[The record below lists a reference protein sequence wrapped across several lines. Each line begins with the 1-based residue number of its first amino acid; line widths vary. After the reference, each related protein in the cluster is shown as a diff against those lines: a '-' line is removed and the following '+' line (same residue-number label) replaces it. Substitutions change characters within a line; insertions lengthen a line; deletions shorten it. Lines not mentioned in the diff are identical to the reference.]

1 MLDLATAL
9 KELVENS
16 LDSNATL
23 IDIKLTDYGK
33 TCITVSDNGSGILEQ
48 DFEGLGIFINIYHI
62 NYISYY
68 IYIIITLLLLY
79 IIIISNYIFF
89 IKNIENL

>member
-1 MLDLATAL
+1 MVLDLATAL

-48 DFEGLGIFINIYHI
+48 DFEGLGIFINIYYI
-62 NYISYY
+62 IYISYIYYKYKYKY
-68 IYIIITLLLLY
+68 IYYKMNRYRKINKTSY
-79 IIIISNYIFF
+79 Q
-89 IKNIENL
+89 